1 MSNEKH
7 VVHLTEG
14 ERKKLLAVISR
25 GRNKAVVIQ
34 RAHIL
39 LKVDEGK
46 RDAEISQML
55 YVSEQTIRRT
65 RLRYEQEGMLYV
77 SEQTIRRTRLR
88 YEQEGMEAAMEDK
101 PHPSR
106 ERKLDEKQEAHLIAL
121 ACSTPPA
128 GQAQWTL
135 ELLTKQLMQEDQS
148 LHVSPDTVRLLLK
161 KTNSSLGR

>member
-46 RDAEISQML
+46 RDAEISQ
-55 YVSEQTIRRT
+55 
-65 RLRYEQEGMLYV
+65 MLYV

-148 LHVSPDTVRLLLK
+148 LHVSPDTVRLLLTLALAGSARE
-161 KTNSSLGR
+161 KTNASLGR